1 MLMCGTKFRRVVGYL
16 QQQLQEASTW
26 RGMVVIAT
34 ALGMQIAPDKVD
46 AIVAA
51 GLGLSGLLGA
61 MLPDRV
67 RR

>member
-1 MLMCGTKFRRVVGYL
+1 VGYL